1 MGVCIMTLLWL
12 LIGFAIGAV
21 FGAKH
26 QAITL
31 FFYTKYKPTLDR
43 WKKWATSMVGKWFKK
58 Q

>member
-1 MGVCIMTLLWL
+1 MTLLWL